1 MTKKI
6 KDDAVAELAVALCE
20 RVGPEHLT
28 DEATEVL
35 EALADV
41 AVRKLPLYAAG
52 WCVLLTRAHE
62 RFVKEIVRAVGPG
75 IETDPED

>member
-6 KDDAVAELAVALCE
+6 KDDAVVDLAAALCE
-20 RVGPEHLT
+20 RCGEGSA
-28 DEATEVL
+28 DETVKVL

-75 IETDPED
+75 IAESDPED